1 MTAKQISADSRI
13 QTMQADRGILITLE
27 GIDGAGKTTVARMLQ
42 GRFSDFVFTR
52 EPTDG
57 PLGEM
62 ARRASGFEQ
71 LFLFMADH
79 ANHLRS
85 CILPSINRGEVVV
98 SDRYIDSRV
107 AYQGALLRGIISMEW
122 IYELHRPWSL
132 MPDLTLLF
140 RIDPSVALMRCK
152 NRGATSIFEM
162 EALLREV
169 SRNFDLMAAREPER
183 FVVIDAEREITEV
196 TERAAS
202 EIKRHLQRRGMQTG
216 DL

>member
-1 MTAKQISADSRI
+1 MR
-13 QTMQADRGILITLE
+13 ADRGILITLE
-27 GIDGAGKTTVARMLQ
+27 GIDGAGKTTVARMLRK
-42 GRFSDFVFTR
+42 RFPDFVFTR

-85 CILPSINRGEVVV
+85 CILPSINSGEVVV

-107 AYQGALLRGIISMEW
+107 AYQGALLRRTISMEW

-162 EALLREV
+162 EALLRDV
-169 SRNFDLMAAREPER
+169 SGNFEILASREPER
-183 FVVIDAEREITEV
+183 FVIINAEREISEV
-196 TERAAS
+196 AERAAS
-202 EIKRHLQRRGMQTG
+202 EIERFIQQNERQLGS
-216 DL
+216 